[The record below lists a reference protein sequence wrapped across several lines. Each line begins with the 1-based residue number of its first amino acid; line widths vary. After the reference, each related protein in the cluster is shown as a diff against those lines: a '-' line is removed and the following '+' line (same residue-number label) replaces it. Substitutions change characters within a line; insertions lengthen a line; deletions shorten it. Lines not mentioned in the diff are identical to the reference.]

1 MVVTVSHTAVATV
14 AAIEMVGATP
24 MLIDI
29 EPRYY
34 TMDPDELARVLKA
47 HGQHIKAV
55 IPVHL
60 YGQPADLIDIATIC
74 GLHDVWCIEDC
85 SQAHGATAGGYN
97 VGSFGNLATFSFYPT
112 KNLGAIGDGGMVVTN
127 DIELDS
133 ELRVLRQYGWT
144 NEARISCRPG
154 INSRLDEMQ
163 AAILRVKLK
172 KLDDNNDLR
181 LNIAALYDHALP
193 AFMWPKK
200 RGDHVYHQYVIRHTQ
215 RDLIR
220 ARLADAG
227 VATAVHYPVPVHLQ
241 PAYKGRVA
249 IGPSRCH
256 ETELAAQQILSLPMW
271 PEMSHEQIQTVCNAL
286 SLATRDCVMIR
297 NIALLVT
304 SLCSCSPALE
314 ATRPAPVDLAQFHTG
329 EPRGAILNLSE
340 RHRAEAPRS
349 ATNHV
354 ITTES
359 TLEDT
364 ATLAKA
370 PSQPEKWWLTYS
382 R

>member
-1 MVVTVSHTAVATV
+1 MIPQVNPLASFHAQEHDIRDAISDVLDSGTYILGEQVAAFEREFAQYLGVDHAVGCANGTDAIALALRALGIGHGDVVVTVSHTAVATV

-47 HGQHIKAV
+47 DHNHRIKAV

-60 YGQPADLIDIATIC
+60 YGQPTDIIDIATIC

-85 SQAHGATAGGYN
+85 SQAHGAM
-97 VGSFGNLATFSFYPT
+97 VGEHKVGTFGNLATFSFYPT

-133 ELRVLRQYGWT
+133 ELRILRQYGWT

-154 INSRLDEMQ
+154 INSRLDEIQ

-172 KLDDNNDLR
+172 KLDDNNSLR
-181 LNIAALYDHALP
+181 RYISELYDETMAHWL
-193 AFMWPKK
+193 WPEE
-200 RGDHVYHQYVIRHTQ
+200 RHGVTSVYHQYVIHHTQ

-249 IGPSRCH
+249 LGPSECH
-256 ETELAAQQILSLPMW
+256 EAELAAQQILSLPMW
-271 PEMSHEQIQTVCNAL
+271 PEMSHEQIQTVCTAL
-286 SLATRDCVMIR
+286 SLAVRD
-297 NIALLVT
+297 A
-304 SLCSCSPALE
+304 
-314 ATRPAPVDLAQFHTG
+314 
-329 EPRGAILNLSE
+329 
-340 RHRAEAPRS
+340 
-349 ATNHV
+349 
-354 ITTES
+354 
-359 TLEDT
+359 
-364 ATLAKA
+364 
-370 PSQPEKWWLTYS
+370 
-382 R
+382 